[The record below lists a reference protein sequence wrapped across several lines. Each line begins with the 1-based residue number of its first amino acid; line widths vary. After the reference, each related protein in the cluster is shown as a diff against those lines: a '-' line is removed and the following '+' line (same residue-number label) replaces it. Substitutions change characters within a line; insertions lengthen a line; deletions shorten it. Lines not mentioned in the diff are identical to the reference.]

1 MMAKMFYT
9 LEEAAAK
16 LGTSEDEVREMA
28 KSGRIQEFRDRDKLM
43 FKVDQVDLIAAG
55 ESGAEEDLGLDLEPS
70 ATEEHGDEGLPLES
84 SDESGIGLDMGD
96 PAGAESSADT
106 GGGSGIALEP
116 LDGSGD
122 GSGLGSGL
130 GAGMGSGVGS
140 GIDLGGESSTGS
152 GTGPGLLG
160 DSGGSSVG
168 IDSVGDSAERSG
180 ISIFEADELETAD
193 PSAVTQ
199 MTDEPGDLT
208 LDSVGSGS
216 GLMDLT
222 RESDD
227 TSLGAEFL
235 DEVYPGEEGG
245 EEGGGGLFEGGDDE
259 ATPAAAGPAV
269 IAAEPYDGAGSGL
282 VGGLSLAMVAALA
295 VSIAVV
301 GTALVGAGAAN
312 PVAGLGSQLADQIM
326 IVAGALAGFAVIA
339 AVVGLVLGKRSE

>member
-1 MMAKMFYT
+1 MAKMFYT

-16 LGTSEDEVREMA
+16 LGTSQDEVREMA
-28 KSGRIQEFRDRDKLM
+28 RSGRIQEFRDRDKLM
-43 FKVDQVDLIAAG
+43 FKVEQVDLIADGAG
-55 ESGAEEDLGLDLEPS
+55 GGADDDLGLALDSSDDEGALELEP
-70 ATEEHGDEGLPLES
+70 G
-84 SDESGIGLDMGD
+84 DESGLGLDVGSGS
-96 PAGAESSADT
+96 GASSSADT
-106 GGGSGIALEP
+106 GTGSGIALEP

-130 GAGMGSGVGS
+130 GSGMGSGMGS
-140 GIDLGGESSTGS
+140 GLDLGGESG
-152 GTGPGLLG
+152 GNLLG

-168 IDSVGDSAERSG
+168 IDTIGDSAERSG
-180 ISIFEADELETAD
+180 ISIFEADELEIAD

-199 MTDEPGDLT
+199 MTDDPGDLT

-245 EEGGGGLFEGGDDE
+245 EAGGGLFEGSDD
-259 ATPAAAGPAV
+259 AGAPAATGPAV

-301 GTALVGAGAAN
+301 GTSLVSAGAAN

-339 AVVGLVLGKRSE
+339 AIVGFVIGKRSE